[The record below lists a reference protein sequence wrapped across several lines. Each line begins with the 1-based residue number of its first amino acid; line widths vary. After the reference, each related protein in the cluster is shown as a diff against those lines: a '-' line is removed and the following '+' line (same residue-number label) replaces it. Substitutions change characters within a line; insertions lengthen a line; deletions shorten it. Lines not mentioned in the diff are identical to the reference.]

1 MSATESRFTG
11 KRVFRLITGGLVV
24 LLALFQLYTAVFGV
38 LPGPTQRS
46 VHWLFLS
53 VLIFITRPL
62 GGEKRHW
69 ALRGVDVALIALAVV
84 AGSYLPLNYETILE
98 RAGLVTSTDLLM
110 GVVTIVLVLEACRRE
125 LGWVLTALAGLFL
138 VYPFVGP
145 YLPGLLGHRGY
156 DLERVIA
163 SLYLGTD
170 GIYGT
175 ALAVSATFIYL
186 FMLLGSVFDQTGA
199 GKFMVDLA
207 FSLTGRVPG
216 GPAQAAV
223 LSSAMMGTI
232 SGSGVANV
240 VTTGT
245 FTIPLMIKTGYKNYF
260 AGAVEAVASNGGQI
274 MPPVMGA
281 VAFLM
286 AELIGV
292 PYATIAK
299 AAILPAI
306 LYFVAFAMTVY
317 LEARRSG
324 LKGMPADELPGFGA
338 TLRSGAVYLLPL
350 AALIYFM
357 VIGASPMRAASFG
370 LLALLIVSL
379 LKRDGG
385 ARPEGL
391 YNSAN
396 SAAMGARS
404 IAAACAASGIIIG
417 VMNLTGFAL
426 KLSTLIVTLS
436 AGNLAAGL
444 VLTML
449 VSLVLGMGLP
459 TSAAYLV
466 LAVLGG
472 PALIK
477 MGVPQL
483 PAHLFIL
490 YFGCLSTITPPVA
503 LSAFAAAGIAKSNPF
518 QTGFTAMRLAMVAF
532 IIPYMFVYDQSLL
545 LQGGWLEVLH
555 TIFTAF
561 TGSFVLAV
569 GLAGWLRR
577 PLVLWERLVFVVAA
591 LLLIKPGLYTDLAGL
606 GLFALIYFMVRMRPA
621 GAGEAVA

>member
-1 MSATESRFTG
+1 LVSKKT
-11 KRVFRLITGGLVV
+11 ITGALVV
-24 LLALFQLYTAVFGV
+24 ALALFQVYTAVFGV

-46 VHWLFLS
+46 IHWLFLS
-53 VLIFITRPL
+53 VLILLTRPL

-69 ALRGVDVALIALAVV
+69 SLAFVDYALIGVALV
-84 AGSYLPLNYETILE
+84 AGLYVPFNYETILE
-98 RAGLVTSTDLLM
+98 RAGLVTQTDLVM
-110 GVVTIVLVLEACRRE
+110 GLLAILLVLEACRRE
-125 LGWVLTALAGLFL
+125 LGWVLTGLATAFL
-138 VYPFVGP
+138 LYPFVGP

-156 DLERVIA
+156 DLERVTA
-163 SLYLGTD
+163 QLFLGTD

-186 FMLLGSVFDQTGA
+186 FMLLGAFFDQTGA

-245 FTIPLMIKTGYKNYF
+245 FTIPLMIKTGYKNHF

-306 LYFVAFAMTVY
+306 LYFVAFALTVY
-317 LEARRSG
+317 FEARRSG
-324 LKGMPADELPGFGA
+324 LKGMSREELPKFWPVLKTGF
-338 TLRSGAVYLLPL
+338 LYLLPIV
-350 AALIYFM
+350 ALIYFM
-357 VIGASPMRAASFG
+357 VAGYSPMRAASFG
-370 LLALLIVSL
+370 LAALLIISL
-379 LKRDGG
+379 FKRDGG
-385 ARPEGL
+385 AAPSGL
-391 YNSAN
+391 FNASH
-396 SAAMGARS
+396 SAAMGARG

-417 VMNLTGFAL
+417 VLNLTGLAL

-436 AGNLAAGL
+436 AGNLAIAL
-444 VLTML
+444 ILTML

-472 PALIK
+472 PALVK
-477 MGVPQL
+477 MGVPVL
-483 PAHLFIL
+483 AAHMFIL

-518 QTGFTAMRLAMVAF
+518 KTGFTAMRLATVAF
-532 IIPYMFVYDQSLL
+532 LIPFMFVYDQSLL
-545 LQGGWLEVLH
+545 LIGTPLNVIH
-555 TIFTAF
+555 TIITAF
-561 TGSFVLAV
+561 SGSAILAV
-569 GLAGWLRR
+569 GLAGWLHR
-577 PLVLWERLVFVVAA
+577 PLKLWERLVFGAA
-591 LLLIKPGLYTDLAGL
+591 SLLLIDPGLVTDVAGFGIAAVMYL
-606 GLFALIYFMVRMRPA
+606 VVRSTLSKSA
-621 GAGEAVA
+621 EAVA